1 MFLYQTVSVGQCNS
15 VQLRLSDG
23 QQELRLRAA
32 AKPVHVLDTF
42 KITKW
47 TTGRAYFYNDFFVVQ
62 LTYSSN
68 TFMEIL
74 YIWKLPK

>member
-42 KITKW
+42 KITK
-47 TTGRAYFYNDFFVVQ
+47 
-62 LTYSSN
+62 
-68 TFMEIL
+68 
-74 YIWKLPK
+74 